1 MEQMVFAEATS
12 VMPLLASDAYQRGLW
27 KDRVKRRFSKLFDRA

>member
-12 VMPLLASDAYQRGLW
+12 VMPLLASDAYHRGHW
-27 KDRVKRRFSKLFDRA
+27 REREQRRFAKLFD